1 MGTIQMPFASP
12 EGSCLHCKRCW
23 PYNEHHTGLPCVHRR
38 WVLTEMEYGMA
49 ATASGIRAGILVS
62 TEWLA
67 AHLDDPDM
75 RIVDMRGQVATSEP
89 EPGVQK
95 ALYRGRSE
103 DYATAHIPGAI
114 YLDWTRDI
122 VDPDDPVPAQA
133 APADQLAALLGARG
147 IGDQHT
153 VVVYDDSPTFQFAT
167 RLWWLLHLYGHDSV
181 YVLDGGLP
189 KWQREGRPLTTER
202 PQWPPASFTA
212 KPRPDLRVDVGEMLS
227 LLGNQQVRL
236 MDARDERQYNGTLRR
251 SKHGGHIPGAI
262 NIPREALI
270 DPATGTFR
278 DDRTLAA
285 ALQPASIDDALRVV
299 AYCNGGVA
307 ATSVLFA
314 LALHGYPLDRM
325 ANYDGSWNEWGNR
338 DDVPVRQGDQP

>member
-1 MGTIQMPFASP
+1 
-12 EGSCLHCKRCW
+12 
-23 PYNEHHTGLPCVHRR
+23 
-38 WVLTEMEYGMA
+38 MA
-49 ATASGIRAGILVS
+49 EAAPGIRAGILVS

-67 AHLDDPDM
+67 AHLDDPEL

-95 ALYRGRSE
+95 AIYRGRPE
-103 DYATAHIPGAI
+103 DYATAHIPGAV

-122 VDPDDPVPAQA
+122 VDPSDPVPAQA
-133 APADQLAALLGARG
+133 APPEQLAALLGARG
-147 IGDQHT
+147 IGDRHT
-153 VVVYDDSPTFQFAT
+153 VVAYDDAPTFQFAT
-167 RLWWLLHLYGHDSV
+167 RLWWLLHLYGHDRV

-189 KWQREGRPLTTER
+189 KWQREGRPLTAER
-202 PQWPPASFTA
+202 PQWPPATFTP
-212 KPRPDLRVDVGEMLS
+212 KLQSQLRVEVSDVLNF
-227 LLGNQQVRL
+227 LGDQQVRL
-236 MDARDERQYNGTLRR
+236 LDARDGRQYNGTLRR
-251 SKHGGHIPGAI
+251 GKHGGHIPGAI

-285 ALQPASIDDALRVV
+285 ALQPAAVDDAQRVV

-314 LALHGYPLDRM
+314 LALHGYPLDRL